1 MRKLAEDLLVK
12 YPTMFSTNFDENK
25 KALEKVAIIRN
36 RALRNQL
43 AGTITSMMSE
53 RAPVA
58 KQEEQSEEE
67 LGTKIEDLIRP
78 SEEQTAGVR
87 EETAAPA
94 EVSQQAQ

>member
-1 MRKLAEDLLVK
+1 VRKLAEDLLAK

-43 AGTITSMMSE
+43 AGTITSMVSE
-53 RAPVA
+53 QAPPA
-58 KQEEQSEEE
+58 KQQEQEEE
-67 LGTKIEDLIRP
+67 LGTSIEDLIP
-78 SEEQTAGVR
+78 SAQQSAEARGEP
-87 EETAAPA
+87 AAPA